1 MSGKNNNYSYLI
13 PLAMLYITFDLSS
26 LVYSYKEI
34 KISFIIG
41 MASSIMFPITYIIT
55 DIVTEVYG
63 YKSAKS
69 LIWYGIICDFIFSV
83 VTYIVSF
90 TPSPSINQYNA
101 YQTVMGP
108 LLRAIS
114 AQTLGIIA
122 GGFVNIYLLS
132 KWKIILKGKYFWLRS
147 ICSTTIGEGLT
158 LVISVFV
165 ALQGIVKLDTILHVI
180 LYAYLYKIAFA
191 IFIAPF
197 ASLVAKVIRMKE
209 GINIYD
215 YNIKLDPFKNVH
227 SS

>member
-1 MSGKNNNYSYLI
+1 MSVKHNHYSYLL

-34 KISFIIG
+34 KISFITG
-41 MASSIMFPITYIIT
+41 MASSIMFPVTYIIS

-63 YKSAKS
+63 YKSAKL
-69 LIWYGIICDFIFSV
+69 LIWYGIICDFIFAI
-83 VTYIVSF
+83 VTYLVSF

-101 YQTVMGP
+101 YYIVMSP

-132 KWKIILKGKYFWLRS
+132 KWKVILNGKYFWLRS
-147 ICSTTIGEGLT
+147 IGSSTIGEGLA

-165 ALQGIVKLDTILHVI
+165 ALQGIVQLDTILHVI

-197 ASLVAKVIRMKE
+197 GSLVAAIIRMKE
-209 GINIYD
+209 GINIHDYD
-215 YNIKLDPFKNVH
+215 IELNPFKTIH
-227 SS
+227 GS